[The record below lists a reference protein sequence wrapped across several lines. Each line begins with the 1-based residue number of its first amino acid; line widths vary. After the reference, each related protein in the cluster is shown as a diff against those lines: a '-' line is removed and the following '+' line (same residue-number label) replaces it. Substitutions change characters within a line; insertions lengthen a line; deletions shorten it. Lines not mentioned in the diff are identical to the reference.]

1 MPKNG
6 LNKGQIYFFLPAI
19 IVISFIFLIPIINLF
34 KLSFQDINIEAR
46 TTSFVGLQNYA
57 TLLKDNVFIKSVRN
71 NLILISMVVPVLT
84 ALCVLFS
91 VLLFECRRDFKFFQV
106 TIFLPYILSIT
117 VVGILFTIL
126 LQKNGPINDILKS
139 IGFGFLAIDWLGNPR
154 IAILTVGLIIIWKEL
169 GFGTTLFLSRLM
181 GISSDLIAAADID
194 GANWWRKVISIYI
207 PHLSGIIFF
216 YITAIPAQPRRD
228 NVHCCNSCAI
238 SAGSPSM
245 IARSN
250 GVSTGRPEASRITFS
265 GVTFNSHSTA
275 TTSLPLVLSG
285 NAEEGILTEMYIS
298 LFTCNESSRAGDSN
312 WQGAAGKENGRCK
325 VAPG

>member
-84 ALCVLFS
+84 VLCILFS

-216 YITAIPAQPRRD
+216 YITLTIINLFSWVFNYIYVITRGGPG
-228 NVHCCNSCAI
+228 NSTYVFEFFIYNRVFWYNQINYAS
-238 SAGSPSM
+238 SAAV
-245 IARSN
+245 IVF
-250 GVSTGRPEASRITFS
+250 VSLITVIYFQ
-265 GVTFNSHSTA
+265 
-275 TTSLPLVLSG
+275 
-285 NAEEGILTEMYIS
+285 MR
-298 LFTCNESSRAGDSN
+298 SRAGLDEKRDI
-312 WQGAAGKENGRCK
+312 W
-325 VAPG
+325 